1 MQVDVPL
8 GFQFMPSDEEL
19 VKGYLLRKIR
29 GQELPWN
36 GIQFCDLYG
45 RSPWEIFHGTDHELS
60 EEDDYKFYVFTRL
73 KKASLHRVSRVAGC
87 GTWHGDR
94 KSVKIFDDKKKKEG
108 LIGLKKNFTFRIKN
122 GSKKSHWIMHEF
134 SLAGES
140 LMGID
145 YKSCDFVLC
154 RIFKNKG
161 VAFHQTGFEQ
171 QDSFGDNNLVNP
183 PFVETLKIG
192 GDFYNNNALAVAVAS
207 SSQQQPPSTV
217 SFSCSGENGEETNQL
232 AGYALET
239 DRYSSTTE
247 EGINASYEFCRT
259 PQLEFRSVENS
270 SSVLQFNTEE
280 KNFLS
285 AYQEYYPTLESTDQ
299 VLKFLEFESTMKPD
313 VMQFNSTD
321 WNNISG
327 VESENNFLPLP
338 PIQQEAHQLNHLHLD
353 WGLSPQVQGIPICC
367 GGRAEKSDEEAWKK
381 GHHDVLSE
389 MDVLYRCI
397 KESLRLHPP
406 LIMLLCSSHSDFSV
420 TTRDG
425 KDYDIPKGHI
435 VATSPAFANRLPH
448 IFKNPDSYDPDRFS
462 VGSEEDKAAGP
473 SRIFPLVVV
482 DMGALVNPFHTFK

>member
-19 VKGYLLRKIR
+19 VKGYLLRQIR

-45 RSPWEIFHGTDHELS
+45 RPPWEIFHGTDHELS
-60 EEDDYKFYVFTRL
+60 EEDDHTFYVFTRL

-94 KSVKIFDDKKKKEG
+94 KSEKIFADKKRKEG

-145 YKSCDFVLC
+145 HKSCDFVLC
-154 RIFKNKG
+154 RIFKKKG

-171 QDSFGDNNLVNP
+171 QDYFGDNNLVNP
-183 PFVETLKIG
+183 PFVETLNFNQKIG
-192 GDFYNNNALAVAVAS
+192 GGVYNNNALVVAS

-217 SFSCSGENGEETNQL
+217 SFSCSGENGKETNQL

-247 EGINASYEFCRT
+247 EGINEFRGVAQT
-259 PQLEFRSVENS
+259 LQIEFRSVENS
-270 SSVLQFNTEE
+270 SSVLQFNNEE
-280 KNFLS
+280 KSFLS
-285 AYQEYYPTLESTDQ
+285 AYQEYYPTLESIDQ
-299 VLKFLEFESTMKPD
+299 VMTFHEFESTKNPD
-313 VMQFNSTD
+313 AMQFNSAD

-327 VESENNFLPLP
+327 VGSENNLVQLPL
-338 PIQQEAHQLNHLHLD
+338 IQQEGN
-353 WGLSPQVQGIPICC
+353 ININ
-367 GGRAEKSDEEAWKK
+367 GGEGMVIEPE
-381 GHHDVLSE
+381 LP
-389 MDVLYRCI
+389 CF
-397 KESLRLHPP
+397 ESV
-406 LIMLLCSSHSDFSV
+406 I
-420 TTRDG
+420 
-425 KDYDIPKGHI
+425 
-435 VATSPAFANRLPH
+435 
-448 IFKNPDSYDPDRFS
+448 
-462 VGSEEDKAAGP
+462 EEDWSFKWF
-473 SRIFPLVVV
+473 SR
-482 DMGALVNPFHTFK
+482 D

>member
-1 MQVDVPL
+1 MQADAPL
-8 GFQFMPSDEEL
+8 GFRFMPSDEEL

-45 RSPWEIFHGTDHELS
+45 DKSPWEIFHGTDHELS

-94 KSVKIFDDKKKKEG
+94 KLEKIFADKKKKEG
-108 LIGLKKNFTFRIKN
+108 LTGLKKNFTFRIKN

-154 RIFKNKG
+154 RIFKKKG

-183 PFVETLKIG
+183 PFVETLNFNPKIG
-192 GDFYNNNALAVAVAS
+192 VDFYNNNALAVAS
-207 SSQQQPPSTV
+207 SSRQQPPSTV

-232 AGYALET
+232 AGFALET
-239 DRYSSTTE
+239 DRYSSTTK
-247 EGINASYEFCRT
+247 EGINALYEFHGVAQT
-259 PQLEFRSVENS
+259 LQPEFRSVENS
-270 SSVLQFNTEE
+270 ISILKFNTE
-280 KNFLS
+280 KQNFLS
-285 AYQEYYPTLESTDQ
+285 VYQEYYPTLERDK
-299 VLKFLEFESTMKPD
+299 VLKFHEFESTKNPD

-327 VESENNFLPLP
+327 V
-338 PIQQEAHQLNHLHLD
+338 
-353 WGLSPQVQGIPICC
+353 
-367 GGRAEKSDEEAWKK
+367 R
-381 GHHDVLSE
+381 
-389 MDVLYRCI
+389 
-397 KESLRLHPP
+397 
-406 LIMLLCSSHSDFSV
+406 
-420 TTRDG
+420 
-425 KDYDIPKGHI
+425 
-435 VATSPAFANRLPH
+435 
-448 IFKNPDSYDPDRFS
+448 
-462 VGSEEDKAAGP
+462 
-473 SRIFPLVVV
+473 
-482 DMGALVNPFHTFK
+482 